1 MRCRNSPADSEL
13 RVPGRLDSI
22 GLESHPPA
30 WSHDK
35 QHRIPRSLAER
46 WRQLR
51 PPASRVRQD
60 REQAIRPALRI
71 QRMRNVDCM
80 KYRRLR
86 SSQALDGSSPG
97 LRREESGLLG
107 RHRGEYVTCGLIVA
121 APVIAGSEL
130 AVWQAISIHT
140 ILCGYFLCCRKSSP
154 VISFG

>member
-1 MRCRNSPADSEL
+1 MRPRNSLAGSEL
-13 RVPGRLDSI
+13 RAPGRLDSTR
-22 GLESHPPA
+22 LESHLPA

-35 QHRIPRSLAER
+35 QHRIPRSSAEK

-51 PPASRVRQD
+51 RVASRVRQN

-97 LRREESGLLG
+97 LRREESGFLG

-121 APVIAGSEL
+121 AAVIAGSEL
-130 AVWQAISIHT
+130 TVWQAISIHT
-140 ILCGYFLCCRKSSP
+140 ILCVIFFACGKSSP
-154 VISFG
+154 VFSFG